1 LADLARDKAD
11 IAAGT
16 QRIGDALM
24 NHAVALETKKELMVT
39 AQTHP
44 DPLLIN
50 LLTTADV
57 TDRRENEVPATA
69 GKSFDVT
76 DLLEE
81 NRQLRGLVI
90 HLSKIILTRAT
101 RS

>member
-1 LADLARDKAD
+1 MADRARDKAD
-11 IAAGT
+11 IAAGI
-16 QRIGDALM
+16 QSIGDALM
-24 NHAVALETKKELMVT
+24 IRAVALETKKELMGT
-39 AQTHP
+39 AQNYP

-57 TDRRENEVPATA
+57 TDRRENEAPTTA
-69 GKSFDVT
+69 GKSIDVAE
-76 DLLEE
+76 LLEE